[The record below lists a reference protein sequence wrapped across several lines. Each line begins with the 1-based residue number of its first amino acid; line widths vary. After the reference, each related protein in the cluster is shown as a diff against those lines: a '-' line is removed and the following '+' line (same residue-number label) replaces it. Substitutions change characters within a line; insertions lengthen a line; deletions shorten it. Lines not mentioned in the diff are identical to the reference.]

1 MGFELTDLIYHGQIA
16 TMAIYL
22 EWLALVALIVFTVAL
37 DFCFRRLRRASRY
50 MMQFCVG
57 YQGSDANSR
66 PNRPPERMD
75 PQCTAILEALFQ
87 ERSQL
92 GPFSRLVN
100 MTQAID
106 ILAARLLRIS
116 RTMRLLGWTTLL
128 ISFVGTQ
135 TDIWKAFRGLSA
147 LGSNGYQAWASA
159 IADAIPVQLYGAI
172 LCLLYFSISE
182 IYGLR
187 LNALRQSVVA
197 NKERSVLVQKSS
209 GR

>member
-1 MGFELTDLIYHGQIA
+1 MGFEVTDLTYHGQIA

-22 EWLALVALIVFTVAL
+22 EWLALVALIVFTLAL

-50 MMQFCVG
+50 MIQFCAG
-57 YQGSDANSR
+57 HQGSDTNLL
-66 PNRPPERMD
+66 PNRPAERMD
-75 PQCTAILEALFQ
+75 PQSTAILEALFQ

-92 GPFSRLVN
+92 GPFSKLVN

-147 LGSNGYQAWASA
+147 LGSNGYQAWAST

-172 LCLLYFSISE
+172 LCLLYLFISE
-182 IYGLR
+182 IYELR
-187 LNALRQSVVA
+187 INALRQSVVA
-197 NKERSVLVQKSS
+197 NRERSVLVQKSS